1 MSKRIVYALAVLVF
15 AALVYQA
22 FSFYQFEKERNTFVI
37 EKGLST
43 TQALRNKVDT
53 ILQIIVSEGDRLAE
67 RFGSEELDDVQIR
80 DIIRQS
86 ARSIPELQG
95 VTACYEPFSFRQ
107 NQQLYCPYYDKGNSN
122 YIQVEDSYDYT
133 VKGAGTAWYTGPRD
147 NGASWAEPYYA
158 KAAQDWY
165 IDYGVPFYY
174 RSGPN
179 KGKVRG
185 TITMSFVAG
194 GFKDI
199 VHKLSVG
206 KTGYGLISSAKGNLL
221 AHPHEEYIG
230 VRDLDFLN
238 ENETALSL
246 KSAYTAMS
254 NGETGSIS
262 FYDETQRDEALFF
275 YDKIPSSN
283 WSIGL
288 AFFKNDMLGDTQNRD
303 RILIRLGFLLSLF
316 IILIFASYFIK
327 DYLDEQEIW
336 ILSILGSIL
345 LLGLLVFVGY
355 LQHRSQDIQ
364 TKEETAPI
372 VDVASLGSFTYS
384 LDERADERKVPR
396 PTAVPTG
403 IFINRMTFENSYD
416 LSVGG
421 KVWQKYPLSI
431 VDDVDIGFDFPQM
444 SPFAEASYIEEVN
457 RDTVPSKEGE
467 DGYLLV
473 TWDVRVTL
481 TLNLKY
487 ADYPFDKRHL
497 SLQITP
503 LNNRDRLVFT
513 PDLGSYSFT
522 NPSRKSGLN
531 PNIRISGNQVME
543 TYFNY
548 TVDTYE
554 SDFGYGDKSLYEGVP
569 TLRFNINL
577 KRDLLNSFVTYLI
590 PIVVSLLMMFILIYA
605 VHKSAERQGVI
616 ESMAAFFFVLIFSH
630 IDMRKEIITA
640 DLIYLEYFYFIT
652 YFMVILS
659 TANLIVY
666 TKDKSDIFDFNE
678 NQIYKAVY
686 FPLFLF
692 LILVVTLVKF
702 Y

>member
-1 MSKRIVYALAVLVF
+1 MSKRIVYLLAVLIF
-15 AALVYQA
+15 GALIYQG
-22 FSFYQFEKERNTFVI
+22 FSFYQFEKQRNAFVI
-37 EKGLST
+37 EKGLT
-43 TQALRNKVDT
+43 TTEALRNRVDT
-53 ILQIIVSEGDRLAE
+53 ILQVIVTEGDRLAE
-67 RFGSEELDDVQIR
+67 RFGSEELDDAQIR
-80 DIIRQS
+80 DIIRAS

-95 VTACYEPFSFRQ
+95 VTACYEPFGFRQ
-107 NQQLYCPYYDKGNSN
+107 NQKLYCPYYDKGSSN

-133 VKGAGTAWYTGPRD
+133 VLGDGTAWYTGPRD

-174 RSGPN
+174 ADGPN
-179 KGKVRG
+179 KGQVRG

-206 KTGYGLISSAKGNLL
+206 KTGYGLISSEKGNLL

-230 VRDLDFLN
+230 VKDLNFLSELEPN
-238 ENETALSL
+238 RSL
-246 KSAYTAMS
+246 KDAYAAMAK
-254 NGETGSIS
+254 GETGQID
-262 FYDETQRDEALFF
+262 FYDPVQNDHSLFF
-275 YDKIPSSN
+275 FDKIPSSN

-288 AFFKNDMLGDTQNRD
+288 SFFKDDILGDTIERD
-303 RILIRLGFLLSLF
+303 RRLIRLGLIFSLF
-316 IILIFASYFIK
+316 IILVLASYFIK
-327 DYLDEQEIW
+327 DYLDEREIW

-345 LLGLLVFVGY
+345 LLSLLVLIGY
-355 LQHRSQDIQ
+355 LQHSSQEIQ

-372 VDVASLGSFTYS
+372 VDVGTLGKFTYD
-384 LDERADERKVPR
+384 LDKRAEERKVPK
-396 PTAVPTG
+396 PTQVPTG

-421 KVWQKYPLSI
+421 KVWQKYPLA
-431 VDDVDIGFDFPQM
+431 VADEVEIGFDFPQM

-467 DGYLLV
+467 VGYLLV
-473 TWDVRVTL
+473 TWDFRVTL
-481 TLNLKY
+481 TLNLEY

-497 SLQITP
+497 SLQINP

-531 PNIRISGNQVME
+531 HNIRISGNQVME

-548 TVDTYE
+548 SLDTYE

-590 PIVVSLLMMFILIYA
+590 PIFVVLLMMFILIYA

-652 YFMVILS
+652 YLMVIMS
-659 TANLIVY
+659 TANLVVY
-666 TKDKSDIFDFNE
+666 TKNKSDIFDFND
-678 NQIYKAVY
+678 NQIYKAIY
-686 FPLFLF
+686 FPMFLF
-692 LILVVTLVKF
+692 LILIVTLIKF